1 MRSLSDLAFVLEID
15 AAAKGEKKP
24 EYRTFALW
32 KAAIGLDSYGTTID
46 QWLEGTLSNN
56 DLDQIPTNRIKT
68 YLQSI
73 RETGYVPGLRGFL
86 ENERYVRCVRLRRLR
101 GLGPT
106 QIAETLKSTTI
117 HELVRTSGTR
127 L

>member
-1 MRSLSDLAFVLEID
+1 MKPKTDQFDRDYCRPRDFEYAQPLYDLAFVLEID

-73 RETGYVPGLRGFL
+73 RETGYVPELRGFL
-86 ENERYVRCVRLRRLR
+86 KMNDTFDACGCVD
-101 GLGPT
+101 
-106 QIAETLKSTTI
+106 
-117 HELVRTSGTR
+117 
-127 L
+127 